1 MGFETDSKRGVQSHY
16 GPRVVTNK
24 FGGHLPS
31 NGIVKSVMWDFA
43 FDELPVCSTSNLE
56 VSIPSGSTIVS
67 AKMYIDTAF
76 TSTSTTTDLL
86 IGLEQSDGTDID
98 ADGLI
103 TAANA
108 SQTTIAVL
116 NSVITGTGALVGTTI
131 GANAGEL
138 LVAGSDTDLL
148 TGQARVVVEYVLSS

>member
-1 MGFETDSKRGVQSHY
+1 MGFETDSKRSVQNHY
-16 GPRVVTNK
+16 GPRVVNNK
-24 FGGHLPS
+24 FGGSLPS
-31 NGIVKSVMWDFA
+31 NGIVKSIMWDFA
-43 FDELPVCSTSNLE
+43 FDELPVGSSSNLE
-56 VSIPSGSTIVS
+56 ASIPAGSTIVS

-86 IGLEQSDGTDID
+86 IGLEQSGLTDID

-108 SQTTIAVL
+108 TQATIAVL
-116 NSVITGTGALVGTTI
+116 NSVITGTGDLVGTTI
-131 GANAGEL
+131 GAAAGEL